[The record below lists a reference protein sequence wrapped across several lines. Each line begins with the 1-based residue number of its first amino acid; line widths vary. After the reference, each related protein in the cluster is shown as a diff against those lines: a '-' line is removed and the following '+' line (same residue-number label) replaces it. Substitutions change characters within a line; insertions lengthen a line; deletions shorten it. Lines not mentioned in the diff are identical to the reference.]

1 MTIEER
7 RQREKE
13 QRRTA
18 IVDAAERVF
27 FAKGFDQATV
37 DEIADCAELSK
48 GTLYLYFDGKDDLYR
63 AIIFRALKLL
73 TTAFEKAIAR
83 HETGIEKV
91 WAIGTEYVNFY
102 REHPDYFD
110 ALIHYHGQKTET
122 FYEHDPL
129 KVLIDVVQE
138 GIADGTIR
146 SGLDPLKTAI
156 ILWGQTTGL
165 LQIAFTMCEAIR
177 DAYRVDPEEIISYY
191 FDLTYHNLKAG

>member
-7 RQREKE
+7 RQRERE
-13 QRRTA
+13 QRRMA
-18 IVDAAERVF
+18 IVDAAESVF
-27 FAKGFDQATV
+27 FAKGYDQATV
-37 DEIADCAELSK
+37 DEIADRAELSK
-48 GTLYLYFDGKDDLYR
+48 GTLYLYFDGKEDLYR

-73 TTAFEKAIAR
+73 RAAFESAVAR
-83 HETGIEKV
+83 QETGIEKV
-91 WAIGTEYVNFY
+91 WAIGMEYVNFY
-102 REHPDYFD
+102 REHPDYFN

-122 FYEHDPL
+122 FCEHDPL

-138 GIADGTIR
+138 GIEDGTIR

-177 DAYRVDPEEIISYY
+177 ETYRIDPEEIIPYY
-191 FDLTYHNLKAG
+191 FEVTYHNLKAV